1 MWPGPG
7 AGLSHAPQPH
17 LASPSFRRSSVSG
30 AGLLATPTLV
40 TRLPSPRVES
50 SLGLVE
56 LLLVG
61 RLGHCS
67 LLSAV
72 SPRIRLDFK

>member
-1 MWPGPG
+1 M
-7 AGLSHAPQPH
+7 
-17 LASPSFRRSSVSG
+17 SG